1 MPYID
6 IKRKMEK
13 QMKIKIEEKITLVI
27 NGEEVNVSRGELS
40 QLRDQIDN
48 IIGEKAII
56 NNPWCPGGFNDPVPA
71 APIVTYWCNTK

>member
-6 IKRKMEK
+6 IKRKMEN

-56 NNPWCPGGFNDPVPA
+56 NNPWCPGGINDHAPL
-71 APIVTYWCNTK
+71 APIVTYYCNAQ